1 MLTAELLGTMIGWL
15 LAAIVMSLLLWML
28 VLIWGHL
35 IQAMKAWFAVS
46 SQPVRQPS
54 DQDQVPLYPPIPH
67 DGYSRRD
74 FQ

>member
-46 SQPVRQPS
+46 SQSVRQPREHE
-54 DQDQVPLYPPIPH
+54 QVVYPPLSH

-74 FQ
+74 LP